1 MRAIAMVS
9 AYEIFGRAERIERAA
24 AELYRSA
31 RAGLSRHSAERALF
45 SRLEDEE
52 LQHAARVRLLAAHY
66 RNEPRLF
73 RLADGAEGRL
83 DAIERSLRQL
93 AAELVAAHSDADAA
107 RLRERL
113 LEVEEHCSAS
123 HAEILADGADPHLRR
138 FFEELARQDKAHH
151 ALLAA
156 AFGHTAS

>member
-1 MRAIAMVS
+1 MSS

-24 AELYRSA
+24 AELYRVA
-31 RAGLSRHSAERALF
+31 RTGLSRHEGERALF
-45 SRLEDEE
+45 SRLEEEE

-66 RNEPRLF
+66 RNDPRLF
-73 RLADGAEGRL
+73 RLAVGAEARL

-93 AAELVAAHSDADAA
+93 AAELCAAHSERDAA

-113 LEVEEHCSAS
+113 LETEERCAGS

-138 FFEELARQDKAHH
+138 FFEELARQDRAHH
-151 ALLAA
+151 ALLADA
-156 AFGHTAS
+156 LGRCAS